1 MDPKRIYSAN
11 NNLTEE
17 DMLDLARLLV
27 KAGYSVRKTK
37 QKLNGKDVKC
47 IEFSADMEGI

>member
-17 DMLDLARLLV
+17 DLLDIAKLHV
-27 KAGYSVRKTK
+27 KGGYSVRKTK

-47 IEFSADMEGI
+47 IEFSADMEGM